1 MECERH
7 DANALHVM
15 FFFFLPYTCAK
26 RMVEASHSSNIHEGQ
41 TLDDLRCIALVG
53 SEKTQGDVVCTMN
66 ANDPGFRM
74 QIIHLQSM

>member
-1 MECERH
+1 
-7 DANALHVM
+7 
-15 FFFFLPYTCAK
+15 
-26 RMVEASHSSNIHEGQ
+26 MVEASHSSNIHEGQ